1 MPRQSS
7 QSLLR
12 FLCFVLAPVN
22 DLRQALKK
30 GRLDELNPIPWA
42 VMTGNCL
49 GWAAYGYYTKDPFV
63 LAANLPGIVLSLWLN
78 LGASKLQYCELRD
91 ELKAS
96 GESSASEEV
105 VVVPQEKLLLR
116 VLVGWSVV
124 LVYVGWIQRSHSPAT
139 IVGLC
144 VNVNLGKLLC
154 ERQWESILLSASCF
168 FNNYISFRKS
178 ILLRRSS
185 RGYEESDTSKIQR
198 CHPYSNHDYELDK
211 HDLLD
216 GVRVCSSRS
225 SHFRTKRHWFAA
237 GHSTRDLGLSLS
249 QTTRRIICRIRIE
262 CWTGGRRYP

>member
-1 MPRQSS
+1 M
-7 QSLLR
+7 
-12 FLCFVLAPVN
+12 N
-22 DLRQALKK
+22 DLRRALKK

-63 LAANLPGIVLSLWLN
+63 LGANLPGIVLSLWLN

-96 GESSASEEV
+96 GESISASEEV

-124 LVYVGWIQRSHSPAT
+124 LVYVGWIQRSYSPAT

-154 ERQWESILLSASCF
+154 ERRRESIIIMSASCSL
-168 FNNYISFRKS
+168 NDGISFRKS

-185 RGYEESDTSKIQR
+185 
-198 CHPYSNHDYELDK
+198 
-211 HDLLD
+211 
-216 GVRVCSSRS
+216 
-225 SHFRTKRHWFAA
+225 
-237 GHSTRDLGLSLS
+237 
-249 QTTRRIICRIRIE
+249 
-262 CWTGGRRYP
+262 